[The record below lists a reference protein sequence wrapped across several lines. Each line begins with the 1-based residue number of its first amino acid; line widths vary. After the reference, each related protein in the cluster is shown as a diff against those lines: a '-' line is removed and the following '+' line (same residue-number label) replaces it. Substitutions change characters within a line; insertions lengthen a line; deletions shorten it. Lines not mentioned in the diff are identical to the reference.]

1 MRIVHNTK
9 VLLNTNYF
17 IEHKCAIE
25 HVCVIERICAL
36 NTNMLLSTH
45 VLLASII
52 TKAYFKATHFRHSY
66 IRSYTHTSPHI
77 IRRKPVVLFEVQ
89 LFYAVFRTDALRVY
103 PFVAD
108 RL

>member
-52 TKAYFKATHFRHSY
+52 PKAYFKATHFRHSY
-66 IRSYTHTSPHI
+66 IPLIHPYKPAHYTEKA
-77 IRRKPVVLFEVQ
+77 RRPL
-89 LFYAVFRTDALRVY
+89 
-103 PFVAD
+103 
-108 RL
+108 